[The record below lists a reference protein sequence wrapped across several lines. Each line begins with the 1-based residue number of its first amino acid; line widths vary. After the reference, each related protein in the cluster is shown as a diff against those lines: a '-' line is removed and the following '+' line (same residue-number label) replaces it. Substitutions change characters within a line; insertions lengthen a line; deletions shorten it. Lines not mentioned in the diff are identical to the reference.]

1 MRKKSPRAKSMSR
14 EIVVNPTYRTDK
26 NEIENAIN
34 NFSNNQDYLVK
45 GSRNSIKKLRLE
57 NGETCTI
64 KAFKIPNFINKIA
77 YRFFRESKAKRSYN
91 YAKILI
97 EKGFK
102 TPTPIAYVE
111 HKTAFSFL
119 DSYYFCAFIKD
130 DFTYREVVHTPNFPD
145 FENVLRQFTQFTF
158 ALHEAGIEF
167 LDHSPGNTLI
177 IDKKDGTYDF
187 YLVDLNRMKFHD
199 SMTLDQ
205 RINNFVRLTPHRESV
220 EIMAK
225 EYARLMQLPPAE
237 VVDKMWAGTEEFQH
251 KFHQKQARKKRLK
264 KIIGKK

>member
-1 MRKKSPRAKSMSR
+1 MSK
-14 EIVVNPTYRTDK
+14 EIVVNSTYSTDIR
-26 NEIENAIN
+26 EIECAIN
-34 NFSNNQDYLVK
+34 NFSDNQDYLVK

-57 NGETCTI
+57 NGEICTI
-64 KAFKIPNFINKIA
+64 KAFKIPNFINKIV
-77 YRFFRESKAKRSYN
+77 YRFFRESKAKRSYRH
-91 YAKILI
+91 AKILI

-111 HKTAFSFL
+111 NKTAITFL
-119 DSYYFCAFIKD
+119 DSYYFCAFIRE

-145 FENVLRQFTQFTF
+145 MENVLRQFTQFTF
-158 ALHEAGIEF
+158 ALHQAGIEF

-177 IDKKDGTYDF
+177 FDKKDGTYEF

-199 SMTLDQ
+199 SMTLEQ

-237 VVDKMWAGTEEFQH
+237 VIDKMWAGTEKFQQ
-251 KFHQKQARKKRLK
+251 KFHLKQARKKRLK
-264 KIIGKK
+264 KLIGKE